1 MTPCFGR
8 VRSSCNTGLPPD
20 GSGGLPADAPM
31 NFRIF
36 NDKDANVAFGDV
48 QLRRQDARH
57 LGDQARLLRVVA
69 PLEDR
74 DMRDHE
80 RPLRLPVRRR
90 VHVDDRVRP
99 FGEYVE
105 AQAERADL
113 DLERVDDDLRRRRQD
128 AIGPNAEIGA
138 YFEAQVSPDLRVRAD
153 SVLAENA

>member
-80 RPLRLPVRRR
+80 RALRLP
-90 VHVDDRVRP
+90 VDDRVRP

-128 AIGPNAEIGA
+128 AIGPDAEIGA
-138 YFEAQVSPDLRVRAD
+138 YFEAQVRHAIRTATSGSRVAR
-153 SVLAENA
+153 S